1 MANDL
6 TKQPWIIDTA
16 AATVLTNDRIRV
28 KAVHWVGATTAGHQA
43 IVQDPASRELF
54 RADASGVNNVDRLL
68 FEADWR
74 LGFKVPTL
82 DSGKLY
88 IYIE

>member
-6 TKQPWIIDTA
+6 TSIPWIIDTA
-16 AATVLTNDRIRV
+16 AATILTNDRIRV
-28 KAVHWVGATTAGHQA
+28 KAVHWVGATAAGHQV
-43 IVQDPASRELF
+43 IVQNNVGRELF
-54 RADASGVNNVDRLL
+54 RADAFGANNVDRLL
-68 FEADWR
+68 IEDDWR

-88 IYIE
+88 IYII